1 MQLRYVLDKTSKAI
15 AELEQKRA
23 HIDAS
28 LAELRIINATVKRS
42 LENK

>member
-1 MQLRYVLDKTSKAI
+1 MKYVLRRTDQAI

-28 LAELRIINATVKRS
+28 LAELRVINATVKRA
-42 LENK
+42 LGK